1 MSENGS
7 GDAEQM
13 RLFRLFR
20 LLDQMRLRTHPITA
34 FELSGLMDV
43 SVRTIYRDIA
53 DLQALGAP
61 IKGEGGIGYVMEKG
75 FFMPSL
81 NFDNDELE
89 ALALG
94 AKLVAARAGD
104 GLAGAARRASSKI
117 ASAIGENSRLGF
129 LNTPLEAGPSA
140 AASNTETGELQ
151 DSLRAAIHGRNKL
164 EITYQSLS
172 DKTSVRTARPLGL
185 TVFDSVWLLTIW
197 CEKSDGF
204 RHLRLDRII
213 SVGKTGKTFRHE
225 KGRQFADAL
234 AHKDR

>member
-1 MSENGS
+1 
-7 GDAEQM
+7 M

-20 LLDQMRLRTHPITA
+20 LLDQMRLRTHPVTA
-34 FELSGLMDV
+34 FALSGLMQV
-43 SVRTIYRDIA
+43 SLRTIYRDIA

-61 IKGEGGIGYVMEKG
+61 IRGEGGIGYVMDKG

-81 NFDNDELE
+81 SFDGDELE

-94 AKLVAARAGD
+94 TKLVAARAGD
-104 GLAGAARRASSKI
+104 GLADAARRASSKI
-117 ASAIGENSRLGF
+117 ASAIGEPSRQGF
-129 LNTPLEAGPSA
+129 LNAPLEAGTTA
-140 AASNTETGELQ
+140 AALNAKASDLH
-151 DSLRAAIHGRNKL
+151 DSLRAAISSRSKL

-172 DKTSVRTARPLGL
+172 ENTSTRTARPLGL

-213 SVGKTGKTFRHE
+213 CATKTGGAFRHE
-225 KGRQFADAL
+225 KGKQFADAL
-234 AHKDR
+234 AREGS